1 MRNITILLFA
11 ISILII
17 GITQVLSV
25 PQYTPD
31 TNNGQLPEDSSSS
44 VPTLDLSELDDYYTD
59 NDVFTAEVEE
69 IAELKKELKDL
80 KEIDKEF
87 MTKVLTKLEI
97 QAENAAMQ
105 NQKITKLDTVE
116 TSLENLSV
124 VVSRQGRSLNDTAA
138 LLNDH
143 TFQITNLTKRFERLA
158 QAPEDE
164 EDEDEEDEEDQ
175 ENEIEEDQEPN
186 DTFPEPPADEEIV
199 EVVEAVEETIIPAVV
214 VPKYK
219 CPTEKKGYKIIQKQC
234 YFIETARRKFGD
246 AQDNCKK
253 VFDNRKEGRVFEPR
267 TTERNDEVLA
277 ATVEVAGGTFNYW
290 LGITDE
296 NEEGIFQYSS
306 DDHFVKE
313 ELLNKSW
320 FNEGGASEPNGG
332 KGQNCVYAF
341 ARNLKWFDFRCSRS
355 RVYSICELPITTPII
370 GKGAE

>member
-1 MRNITILLFA
+1 MRNITIFLFA

-17 GITQVLSV
+17 GITQ
-25 PQYTPD
+25 
-31 TNNGQLPEDSSSS
+31 
-44 VPTLDLSELDDYYTD
+44 
-59 NDVFTAEVEE
+59 DVFTAEVEE

-105 NQKITKLDTVE
+105 SQKITKLDTVE

-124 VVSRQGRSLNDTAA
+124 VVSRQGKSLNDTAA
-138 LLNDH
+138 VLVQH
-143 TFQITNLTKRFERLA
+143 TFQITNLTQKFERLA

-164 EDEDEEDEEDQ
+164 EDEETDDEEDQ

-186 DTFPEPPADEEIV
+186 DTFPTADEEIV
-199 EVVEAVEETIIPAVV
+199 EVAEAVEETVIPAVV

>member
-17 GITQVLSV
+17 GITQ
-25 PQYTPD
+25 
-31 TNNGQLPEDSSSS
+31 
-44 VPTLDLSELDDYYTD
+44 
-59 NDVFTAEVEE
+59 DVFTAEVEE

-175 ENEIEEDQEPN
+175 DNEIVEDQEPN
-186 DTFPEPPADEEIV
+186 DTFPEPADKEIV
-199 EVVEAVEETIIPAVV
+199 EVVEDIEEEIVIPA

-320 FNEGGASEPNGG
+320 FNEGGSSEPNGG

>member
-17 GITQVLSV
+17 GITQ
-25 PQYTPD
+25 
-31 TNNGQLPEDSSSS
+31 
-44 VPTLDLSELDDYYTD
+44 
-59 NDVFTAEVEE
+59 DVFTAEVEE

-105 NQKITKLDTVE
+105 SQKITKLDTVE

-124 VVSRQGRSLNDTAA
+124 VVSRQGKSLNDTAV

-164 EDEDEEDEEDQ
+164 EEDEEDEEDQ

-186 DTFPEPPADEEIV
+186 DTFPTADEEIV
-199 EVVEAVEETIIPAVV
+199 EAAEAVEETVIPAVV

>member
-11 ISILII
+11 TSILII
-17 GITQVLSV
+17 GITQ
-25 PQYTPD
+25 
-31 TNNGQLPEDSSSS
+31 
-44 VPTLDLSELDDYYTD
+44 
-59 NDVFTAEVEE
+59 DVFTAEVEE

-87 MTKVLTKLEI
+87 MSKVLSKLEI

-105 NQKITKLDTVE
+105 SQKITKLDTVE
-116 TSLENLSV
+116 SSLENLSV
-124 VVSRQGRSLNDTAA
+124 VVSRQGKSLNDTAA
-138 LLNDH
+138 VLNDH

-164 EDEDEEDEEDQ
+164 EDEETDDEDEEDQ

-186 DTFPEPPADEEIV
+186 DTFQTADKEIV
-199 EVVEAVEETIIPAVV
+199 EVAEAVEEAVIPAVV

-253 VFDNRKEGRVFEPR
+253 VFDNKKEGRVFEPR

-296 NEEGIFQYSS
+296 NEEGVFQYSS
-306 DDHFVKE
+306 DDNFVKE

>member
-25 PQYTPD
+25 PQYTPG

-164 EDEDEEDEEDQ
+164 ENEDEEDEEDQ
-175 ENEIEEDQEPN
+175 ENEIEEEREPN
-186 DTFPEPPADEEIV
+186 DTFPEPADKEIV
-199 EVVEAVEETIIPAVV
+199 EVVEDIEEEIVIPA

>member
-1 MRNITILLFA
+1 MRNITIFLFA

-17 GITQVLSV
+17 GITQ
-25 PQYTPD
+25 
-31 TNNGQLPEDSSSS
+31 
-44 VPTLDLSELDDYYTD
+44 
-59 NDVFTAEVEE
+59 DVFTAEVEE

-105 NQKITKLDTVE
+105 SQKITKLDTVE

-124 VVSRQGRSLNDTAA
+124 VVSRQGKSLNDTAV

-164 EDEDEEDEEDQ
+164 EGEDEEDEEDQ

-186 DTFPEPPADEEIV
+186 DTFPTADEEIV
-199 EVVEAVEETIIPAVV
+199 EVAEAVEETVIPAVV